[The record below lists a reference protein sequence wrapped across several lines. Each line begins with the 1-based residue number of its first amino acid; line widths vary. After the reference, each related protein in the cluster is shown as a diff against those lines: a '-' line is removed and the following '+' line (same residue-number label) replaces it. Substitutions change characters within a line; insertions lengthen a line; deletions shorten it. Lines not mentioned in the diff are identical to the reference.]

1 MNGNY
6 TKINY
11 KSHTVFP
18 LRRIAACVY
27 DFFLLLGVWFAVGS
41 LAVWINGGIIES
53 KWVGPLLIFFS
64 SWAFYGYFW
73 MHGGKTLG
81 MAVWKFEIYSLND
94 ETITLKKISITR
106 M

>member
-94 ETITLKKISITR
+94 ETITLKKI
-106 M
+106 